1 VQLLSGDETILLV
14 EDDEVVRLLV
24 GEALRGYGYTVF
36 EASKGAE
43 ALELSGAHEGTI
55 DLLLTDVV
63 MPGMSGSE
71 LADQLSAERPG
82 LALIFTSGYPANT
95 VVQMG
100 AAYLQKPY
108 DPAELAAA
116 VRSALSA
123 KRD

>member
-1 VQLLSGDETILLV
+1 
-14 EDDEVVRLLV
+14 
-24 GEALRGYGYTVF
+24 
-36 EASKGAE
+36 
-43 ALELSGAHEGTI
+43 
-55 DLLLTDVV
+55 

-116 VRSALSA
+116 VRSALAA